1 MKKLA
6 TIFALLF
13 LAVVCAWA
21 NGHWPAPAGQMRPEN
36 DDMLSQLIQQ
46 NLRDWQLVESLLTT
60 IPSPTGMA
68 YNGQYFFVGNWMSGA
83 SSNLYKIDPA
93 TGATVGNLPSPSMW
107 PGGMAWDGQYLWVSD
122 YITGSKLF
130 QISATT
136 GAIISQFSVMYSYY
150 WAGVAWDGAN
160 LLYGVNGNPS
170 LPIPGKIIKYSTT
183 GTPLDSMTVP
193 RGYISGL
200 EYYDGHLYYSD
211 SQNDKLFK
219 MLWGGTLVDSTPAAN
234 GYPSG
239 LSMQGDLLCNIDHTT
254 KYIYKYS
261 LGAVVPPNVT
271 IDLTPI
277 NPPIQIP
284 AGGGSFNFDVDV
296 INGETTPQTFDA
308 WIMVQLPNMT
318 WFGPVLGPISLTL
331 SGSVTL
337 TRTRTQSVP
346 ASAPAGSYTY
356 EGRVGD
362 YPGTIWDS
370 DSFPF
375 TKLASGDASAPV
387 FEWTNSGQSFEV
399 APISVTPSA
408 QVALRGAIPNP
419 FNPTTAIS
427 YALPQAGHVTLMVY
441 DLSGCEVATV
451 VNGWRD
457 AGSHQVTFD
466 GSALASGVYVYRLTA
481 NGQTASAKMIL
492 MK

>member
-1 MKKLA
+1 MSYLCTPTLINN
-6 TIFALLF
+6 TITQNRPSTSPA
-13 LAVVCAWA
+13 
-21 NGHWPAPAGQMRPEN
+21 APAGSGIYAYAQSGFTGKNNIIYGNIASLNPEFYGN
-36 DDMLSQLIQQ
+36 VNLTYSCSSEQLMG
-46 NLRDWQLVESLLTT
+46 T
-60 IPSPTGMA
+60 
-68 YNGQYFFVGNWMSGA
+68 
-83 SSNLYKIDPA
+83 
-93 TGATVGNLPSPSMW
+93 GNLVDDPEFLAPAGDDFHLQATSPCIDAGDPSS
-107 PGGMAWDGQYLWVSD
+107 
-122 YITGSKLF
+122 
-130 QISATT
+130 
-136 GAIISQFSVMYSYY
+136 
-150 WAGVAWDGAN
+150 
-160 LLYGVNGNPS
+160 
-170 LPIPGKIIKYSTT
+170 
-183 GTPLDSMTVP
+183 PLDPDGTRADM
-193 RGYISGL
+193 GAL
-200 EYYDGHLYYSD
+200 YYD
-211 SQNDKLFK
+211 Q
-219 MLWGGTLVDSTPAAN
+219 GGIA
-234 GYPSG
+234 
-239 LSMQGDLLCNIDHTT
+239 
-254 KYIYKYS
+254 
-261 LGAVVPPNVT
+261 PNVT
-271 IDLTPI
+271 INLTPI

-284 AGGGSFNFDVDV
+284 AAGGSFNFDVDV

-441 DLSGCEVATV
+441 DLSGREVATV

-481 NGQTASAKMIL
+481 NGQTSSAKMIL